1 MFIVLAAVRFSGD
14 SRKAFSNGSSFHCVL
29 YHCNSLSSCSRSV
42 RQSVVAKELHRKS
55 HTIPL
60 QSPSTLSA
68 IDDIDP
74 CFVDRFCYCREVITE
89 ATEIQLAERVNCSGV
104 SLDAICLS
112 SGDISPVSGDCLQLC
127 KSPTML
133 SEESKPSGICSW
145 AMPVIFI
152 FIELVSST
160 PNLSGSGTSEMD
172 VVVLMLVV
180 RLQRISG
187 GFTGAFELRLMLY
200 LSCAKIN
207 FPVSSPCWFVV
218 LSVLDSSFSMEEWIS
233 PPYLFSMKGDGFPN
247 LVSRFGFSFFTSEGW
262 FSTSLY
268 VTISLPFDS
277 VVKAMSL
284 THSSFISNSLS
295 PSHEELS
302 RSRPAHGPAY
312 SNPSAFSPEAYDFFH
327 SKSSLPDNNPPR
339 NSHSLPFLSPSPS
352 PSETSNVEADTQG
365 SKVSSD
371 EHIGESSREEGRGE
385 TVGIVF
391 LLFAITNDSEKVLP
405 QDIRTNRTIVAFY
418 KSMRK
423 HATIP
428 FKLEKPASSESPK
441 AVQSRPKVDTKEG

>member
-1 MFIVLAAVRFSGD
+1 MT
-14 SRKAFSNGSSFHCVL
+14 
-29 YHCNSLSSCSRSV
+29 Y
-42 RQSVVAKELHRKS
+42 
-55 HTIPL
+55 
-60 QSPSTLSA
+60 
-68 IDDIDP
+68 
-74 CFVDRFCYCREVITE
+74 
-89 ATEIQLAERVNCSGV
+89 
-104 SLDAICLS
+104 
-112 SGDISPVSGDCLQLC
+112 
-127 KSPTML
+127 
-133 SEESKPSGICSW
+133 
-145 AMPVIFI
+145 
-152 FIELVSST
+152 
-160 PNLSGSGTSEMD
+160 
-172 VVVLMLVV
+172 
-180 RLQRISG
+180 
-187 GFTGAFELRLMLY
+187 
-200 LSCAKIN
+200 
-207 FPVSSPCWFVV
+207 
-218 LSVLDSSFSMEEWIS
+218 
-233 PPYLFSMKGDGFPN
+233 
-247 LVSRFGFSFFTSEGW
+247 
-262 FSTSLY
+262 
-268 VTISLPFDS
+268 
-277 VVKAMSL
+277 L
-284 THSSFISNSLS
+284 THSLLFSCCLSQLISVAIAG
-295 PSHEELS
+295 
-302 RSRPAHGPAY
+302 SRPAHGPAY